1 MSAGFDIVSFKEI
14 ANKFDAV
21 FLDSFGVLKTYTG
34 LIPGVQECIDFLR
47 EEDIPL
53 RVLTNDASR
62 SLLEQEEVF
71 TRMGLKGITSNEI
84 ITSGTLTKQYLSNKF
99 DSGLVAYL
107 GTENAADY
115 VIDSPLEKIPIT
127 AVNDDNRDS
136 VRAMI
141 FLDDEGFDWQRDI
154 NLCLNLLRH
163 KNIPAIVANSDRIYP
178 LTQKDVA
185 IATGAIAQLIEHVLG
200 RKFIQFGKPDSL
212 MFTYAYEQVNENRR
226 IHRNRILMVG
236 DTLHTDIL
244 GGNKFGTATALVL
257 SGNTSY
263 KNAQMLIRSRGIRP
277 DYICESI
284 AT

>member
-1 MSAGFDIVSFKEI
+1 MSAELDIKSFRELVSQY
-14 ANKFDAV
+14 DAI

-34 LIPGVQECIDFLR
+34 LIPGVQECIDHLR
-47 EEDIPL
+47 DLGKPF

-62 SLLEQEEVF
+62 SLLEQESVF
-71 TRMGLKGITSNEI
+71 INMGLQGITADEI
-84 ITSGTLTKQYLSNKF
+84 ITSGTLTKKYLSNKF

-107 GTENAADY
+107 GTDNAADY
-115 VIDSPLEKIPIT
+115 VIDAPLEKIPILE
-127 AVNDDNRDS
+127 VNDKNRDE

-178 LTQKDVA
+178 LTQDDVA

-212 MFTYAYEQVNENRR
+212 MFMYAYEQVNEIQT
-226 IHRNRILMVG
+226 IHRKKILMVG

-244 GGNKFGTATALVL
+244 GGNKFGISTALVL
-257 SGNTSY
+257 TGNTTQQS
-263 KNAQMLIRSRGIRP
+263 AQMLIRSRGIRP
-277 DYICESI
+277 DYVCESI